1 MGRRK
6 VDKLLGKKRITN
18 EDKSDKEE
26 VEDSEEEESEN
37 NNKNIFIYE
46 DSEEEESSESEDSKP
61 VQRLFAENESGFTK
75 SLFDNKSDQNKEA
88 KDEGKKSLFDFSS
101 KEKQENKS
109 SSLFDNKPLFDFSIK
124 NKEEKQEN
132 KSSSLFGDQPLFG
145 SSSNNKEE
153 NNENKS
159 SLFGNK
165 EEKKEEKEEE
175 GDDNIGKSNSPK
187 REYNPEIDDKEK
199 NKDDNNVY
207 VKRYVKKVEK
217 VFLYDKEEKKYIS
230 KGEGFISIETMTTK
244 KDDKEKKDGIVVL
257 RNTFGGLMLEGFLN
271 EKINKFESK
280 EIKGKF
286 LAIFVLLV
294 NDKKNNISMTHCK
307 IPFNTKEDFEH
318 FQKVYNETIK
328 YLKLE
333 IKEFSE

>member
-6 VDKLLGKKRITN
+6 VDKLLGKKRINQEEKN
-18 EDKSDKEE
+18 EKEE
-26 VEDSEEEESEN
+26 DVEDSEEEDSES
-37 NNKNIFIYE
+37 NKNVFLYE
-46 DSEEEESSESEDSKP
+46 ESEEESSESEDSKP
-61 VQRLFAENESGFTK
+61 VQRLFGENESGFTK
-75 SLFDNKSDQNKEA
+75 NLFDKSDQKKEA
-88 KDEGKKSLFDFSS
+88 KDEGKKSSSLFDDKPLFDFSS
-101 KEKQENKS
+101 KTKDEKK
-109 SSLFDNKPLFDFSIK
+109 
-124 NKEEKQEN
+124 EN
-132 KSSSLFGDQPLFG
+132 KSSSLFGDKPLFDF
-145 SSSNNKEE
+145 SSNNKEE
-153 NNENKS
+153 KKENKSSLFCSS

-165 EEKKEEKEEE
+165 EEKEEDKDKEEE

-187 REYNPEIDDKEK
+187 REYNPEIIDKEK
-199 NKDDNNVY
+199 NKDDNNKY

-217 VFLYDKEEKKYIS
+217 VYLYDKVEKKYIS

-244 KDDKEKKDGIVVL
+244 KDDKERKDGIVVM
-257 RNTFGGLMLEGFLN
+257 RNTIGGLIFEGILN

-280 EIKGKF
+280 NIKGKF
-286 LAIFVLLV
+286 LAIFAILLNNKV
-294 NDKKNNISMTHCK
+294 NNFSLTFCK